1 MSLHPP
7 NVPLTYLF
15 LFPLHG
21 RVCIIICNHFSCYE
35 RVEDFVFFFSIQEIF
50 SYLCFRKFTK
60 WNALDDNMD
69 LQLVCEHTSE
79 TDVVIWI
86 LSWCRS
92 LSFNFFFIVRDV
104 KNIADNFV
112 KDAKIALVV
121 FFYTNCSGSY
131 VQQEGQYVIL
141 RIEYW
146 TQEVTVE
153 EATEVFTYPFFVL
166 FLIRLMMNYLFFPKN
181 IILLKT
187 IWLYLMLFVKD
198 NLLFSLFS

>member
-1 MSLHPP
+1 
-7 NVPLTYLF
+7 
-15 LFPLHG
+15 
-21 RVCIIICNHFSCYE
+21 
-35 RVEDFVFFFSIQEIF
+35 
-50 SYLCFRKFTK
+50 
-60 WNALDDNMD
+60 MD

-86 LSWCRS
+86 LSWCCS

-104 KNIADNFV
+104 KNIADNLV

-121 FFYTNCSGSY
+121 FFYNNCSGSY

-141 RIEYW
+141 RIECW

-166 FLIRLMMNYLFFPKN
+166 FLIRLMMNYLFFPIN

-187 IWLYLMLFVKD
+187 ILIIFNVIC
-198 NLLFSLFS
+198 